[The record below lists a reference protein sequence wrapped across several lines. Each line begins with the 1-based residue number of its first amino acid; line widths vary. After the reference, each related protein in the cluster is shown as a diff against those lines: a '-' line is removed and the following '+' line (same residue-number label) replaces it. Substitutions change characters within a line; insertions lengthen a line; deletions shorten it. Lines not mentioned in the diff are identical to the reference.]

1 MRLFTLTPK
10 TTILVLGVLL
20 GLLSP
25 SYAQIKKDTVS
36 VLFIGNSYIYYNN
49 LAQMIGLISDSMD
62 TKIICRKST
71 AGGAS
76 LSDHWNGLRGL
87 KTIEK
92 LNERNYNI
100 VVLQDYSLQAIEK
113 PDTMLFYGNLFSNA
127 IKKKGSKIF
136 LYNTWARKADPSTQP
151 TIDRMYNSL
160 AEINKASVVPIGKYW
175 QRIMEL
181 NPSIEL
187 YHTDGSHPSHVGSFL
202 NALAFV
208 KHITGKLPK
217 RFATVYNYID
227 KDGETFRIMQVTK
240 EEIELCVRVLTEHDS
255 KLKSN

>member
-1 MRLFTLTPK
+1 MRLFRLAPK
-10 TTILVLGVLL
+10 TAILVLGVLF
-20 GLLSP
+20 GLLSN
-25 SYAQIKKDTVS
+25 SYGQIKKDTIS
-36 VLFIGNSYIYYNN
+36 VLFIGNSYTYYNN

-62 TKIICRKST
+62 IKIICRKST

-113 PDTMLFYGNLFSNA
+113 PDTMLYYGNMFSN
-127 IKKKGSKIF
+127 IIRKKGSKIF
-136 LYNTWARKADPSTQP
+136 LYNTWARKTDPSTQP
-151 TIDRMYNSL
+151 NIDKMYKSL
-160 AEINKASVVPIGKYW
+160 AESNDATLVPIGKYW

-181 NPSIEL
+181 NSSVEL
-187 YHTDGSHPSHVGSFL
+187 FHTDGSHPSHVGSFL

-227 KDGETFRIMQVTK
+227 KDGESFRIMQLTK

-255 KLKSN
+255 TQKSK